1 MEKRI
6 LNYLKFLEKLE
17 IDTLDDKDLQML
29 KEEVPYQIALFQHE
43 RLIHLIVTVTFA
55 ILTVAGLLAACFLE
69 KLLLTVLTMLFL
81 ILLIPYIR
89 HYWILE
95 NSVQKMYTYYDK
107 INAALYGRKN
117 TVFMNERS

>member
-29 KEEVPYQIALFQHE
+29 KEEVPYPIALFQHE

-55 ILTVAGLLAACFLE
+55 SLTVAGLLGACFSGE
-69 KLLLTVLTMLFL
+69 LLLAVLTMLFL

-89 HYWILE
+89 HYFILE

-117 TVFMNERS
+117 TVFMNERV

>member
-55 ILTVAGLLAACFLE
+55 ILTVAGLLGACFSGE
-69 KLLLTVLTMLFL
+69 LLLTVLTMLFL

-89 HYWILE
+89 HYFILE

-117 TVFMNERS
+117 TVFMNERV